1 MAGPLAGLTVV
12 EISHQAC
19 AWAGKLFGDLGAS
32 TVVVEP
38 PGGSEQR
45 TYGPWL
51 DDQPGPERS
60 LGWWYY
66 NTGKRSVVLDL
77 DDPAQRPGFARLI
90 GTADILIEAEEPG
103 RLARLGIDHRDLAAI
118 NPRLIHASITP
129 YGRNC
134 PSRDLPVTDLTVLAA
149 GGPVWSC
156 GYDDHSLPPVRGGG
170 NQASHIASHWAV
182 QAVLVALF
190 ERDATGEGQFID
202 VSMHAAAN
210 VTTEVATYGYLA
222 AGMEVERQTGRH
234 ASSQPTMPTQLRC
247 ADGRYLCTGILPRT
261 QREFAAILEWIDEKG
276 WRDEFPLAALLEMGA
291 NMESFDLRNLDR
303 EPLLAEILAAAREAY
318 GFLCSRLSAYDAFIG
333 WQQRGLAAG
342 IVYSPDEAIV
352 DPHVVARGYPVTVEH
367 PELGRSFTYPG
378 IPYHFSATPGAVAG
392 RAPLVG
398 EHQELVADLGRSEAE
413 A

>member
-1 MAGPLAGLTVV
+1 MAGPLDGLTVV

-19 AWAGKLFGDLGAS
+19 AWAAKLLGDLGAC
-32 TVVVEP
+32 TLVVEP

-45 TYGPWL
+45 RYGPWL

-60 LGWWYY
+60 LWWWYY
-66 NTGKRSVVLDL
+66 NTGKRSIVLDL
-77 DDPAQRPGFARLI
+77 DQPAQRQRFTELI
-90 GTADILIEAEEPG
+90 RTADILIEGEGPG
-103 RLARLGIDHRDLAAI
+103 RLAGLGIDHGDLAAV

-129 YGRNC
+129 YGRNSA
-134 PSRDLPVTDLTVLAA
+134 SRHLPVTDLTILAA

-156 GYDDHSLPPVRGGG
+156 GYDDHTLPPVRGGG
-170 NQASHIASHWAV
+170 NQAFHIASHWAV

-190 ERDATGEGQFID
+190 ERDASGQGQFID

-234 ASSQPTMPTQLRC
+234 AASQRTMPTQLRC

-261 QREFAAILEWIDEKG
+261 PGEFAAILKWIEEQG
-276 WRDEFPLAALLEMGA
+276 WRDEFPLTALLEMGA

-303 EPLLAEILAAAREAY
+303 DPLLAEILGAAREAY
-318 GFLCSRLSAYDAFIG
+318 AFLCSRLSAYDAFIG

-342 IVYSPDEAIV
+342 IVYSPDEAIA
-352 DPHVVARGYPVTVEH
+352 DPHVAARRYPATVEH

-378 IPYHFSATPGAVAG
+378 LPYHFSATPAGVAG
-392 RAPLVG
+392 RAPLLG
-398 EHQELVADLGRSEAE
+398 EHQEMLTGPGGTGGDT
-413 A
+413 